1 MNKLNYDYEGPL
13 LKNFGRFY
21 LDTVKK
27 AKMFTFSCS
36 GFEVRFRGTR
46 LEAELIASECGR
58 PQGEGA
64 VEILID
70 DMRFEQGHKIAL
82 DQPQATYVLAENL
95 PQGEHRIRLYKRTES
110 SCSLT
115 GWLSLRVDGE
125 FLPVHEKRRLKIEIY
140 GDSIAAGNGDEG
152 VVGDDEFVTRTENAL
167 LSFEALTAERL
178 DADFS
183 VVAIGGFAA
192 YKSPWNTDCP
202 IKNIPAMFS
211 FANFTWGTDEQS
223 AIPWD
228 NKRFVP
234 DITIIALGTNDD
246 EYLLPLKEPL
256 RHSECIAFQKAIK
269 DFIAVIQKAYPKT
282 KIIVCIGMIQ
292 VSLVTALLKEV
303 VDSYP
308 QNVYFL
314 PFDTLKVGGFMAS
327 GGHPNRAMHQAASDE
342 LYALIKKII

>member
-1 MNKLNYDYEGPL
+1 
-13 LKNFGRFY
+13 
-21 LDTVKK
+21 
-27 AKMFTFSCS
+27 
-36 GFEVRFRGTR
+36 
-46 LEAELIASECGR
+46 
-58 PQGEGA
+58 
-64 VEILID
+64 
-70 DMRFEQGHKIAL
+70 
-82 DQPQATYVLAENL
+82 
-95 PQGEHRIRLYKRTES
+95 
-110 SCSLT
+110 
-115 GWLSLRVDGE
+115 
-125 FLPVHEKRRLKIEIY
+125 
-140 GDSIAAGNGDEG
+140 
-152 VVGDDEFVTRTENAL
+152 
-167 LSFEALTAERL
+167 
-178 DADFS
+178 
-183 VVAIGGFAA
+183 
-192 YKSPWNTDCP
+192 
-202 IKNIPAMFS
+202 MFS